1 MRASE
6 SGGRSA
12 FSGWMSPFR
21 QEGSGVARR
30 RRLHGFIAV
39 AALSFASLVV
49 PVVAPI
55 EAGLLPEA
63 AAATVTC
70 TPSTGYTNCVRLTF
84 SGANQTWTVPAG
96 VEAVKLQVWGAGGGG
111 IDSDY
116 WPSGST
122 GAAGGYSEG
131 ILPVKAGNQLTAVV
145 GGGGANDEAI
155 SAFGGGGPGGKGKTV
170 TAAMGN
176 TAGGAGGGGYSG
188 VFLGTISPANARI
201 IAGGGGGASPGADRS
216 TPADMGSAAVGPYS
230 GGGGGLTGGQDTV
243 PLASGRG
250 GTQTAGGA
258 GATNTQ
264 CQAAT
269 AGSQFQGGTGGTV
282 SNFEGGGGGGA
293 GWYGGG
299 GGACQ
304 TFDSVDTNPNGTGGG
319 GSAYLHSSLLS
330 SSTTA
335 GSNGVWVTSTTK
347 GGKFQ
352 GPPAPKNTDP
362 QYVAGVAEGGDTVPA
377 VAPGETFNGGNG
389 LVVIQYVLPTLTL
402 QKTQTNTL
410 PSPVTAGSKIDYQIA
425 VTKTGSFPASA
436 PTITDPKCDATPV
449 LSSGDANSDNRVDVG
464 ETWVYTCSHVLTQTE
479 VDSGTYINVASA
491 SANTV
496 YPDGSTVPITATP
509 VTPGADTVTTTWI
522 RPTDLTVSA
531 TSPTGVV
538 PGTSTTVTLTATNN
552 GPSSVTNPTTVT
564 YAAPGGATI
573 TAAPAGCA
581 IAADKLSVSCV
592 IASIANGA
600 SSSLAITVAV
610 PTSATPGSTL
620 TGSNNVTLTNTAADS
635 TPGNNTASSSIT
647 VAAPKLKIVKSA
659 GAPTTSKGA
668 TTTQV
673 DGGDTILY
681 TFTVTNT
688 GTAPIVGATVVDAK
702 CDSGSLSPTSAGI
715 AVNASQTFTCTHTL
729 TQAEVN
735 SGSFV
740 NTASVTGAD
749 TAGNAS
755 ATDGT
760 STLSTTTTFT
770 RVAQTEIV
778 KSAATPRTGPGNNS
792 SSTIQKGD
800 LIDYTF
806 TVTNTGNTTLTN
818 VGITDAKCDAT
829 PVLLPLPSTTT
840 SLASLAPGQTVQFG
854 CIHTITQTDINGGGA
869 VNTASVTATPPTGTT
884 LTSATTSQ
892 PSTTTAIKQV
902 SEYTLTKTSTG
913 TTVAAGTDPSK
924 VDAGD
929 TITYQFLVKATGNL
943 DLANV
948 TVTDAKCDSGTLS
961 PASVASLVVGA
972 STTFTCTHTVTQANM
987 DAGQLVNVA
996 TVAATSDAAGVTV
1009 NATVST
1015 TSDSTETVTLTP
1027 NGVVKMVKSAGT
1039 QTIALG
1045 ASSSVTDA
1053 GDKISYSFAV
1063 TNTGSVTLNTIAVTD
1078 AKCDT
1083 GTISPASIASLA
1095 PGASATVTCTH
1106 TITATEYAAL
1116 SVTNTASISAK
1127 TPSGA
1132 AATTDGTSVL
1142 SVTTPIS
1149 APVDLETTVSG
1160 PGTVEIG
1167 STGTMTVK
1175 VDNLGSGNAVAD
1187 ATTTVTAPTGTF
1199 ITAYTVPAG
1208 VTCTPASPIAAPG
1221 ATTVTCTIPKAQ
1233 LEVSDPAVSLAMT
1246 ISVPST
1252 VTFNTSLATGGAS
1265 TTSSNPDPNTTNN
1278 AAASSGTAV
1287 DTTPPAAPVITG
1299 PANGFVTNQP
1309 VTTISG
1315 TGTPGDTISTITVN
1329 GTAVTCANAPVTVS
1343 AGGTWSCTLTTPIPD
1358 EGTYAVVATE
1368 KDPAGNSTPSAQTT
1382 FTIDTTPP
1390 ATPVVTGPADGFI
1403 TNQPVTAISGTGTAG
1418 DTISS
1423 ITVNGVEVACT
1434 TPVTVGAGGTWTCTL
1449 EAPISA
1455 EGTYAVIATEKDPA
1469 GNTTPSA
1476 PVSFT
1481 VDTTPPSLSAT
1492 SPPLTNDA
1500 TPPISGKSDQ
1510 PDGATVTVTRPDPAN
1525 PGQSL
1530 AVCTATVTSGAW
1542 TCSPAT
1548 GLPDGSYTFTATTVD
1563 AAHNSTSTSTTTVID
1578 ATPPAP
1584 KLVIDAVTADNVLNA
1599 AEAGADVLITGTV
1612 SGEFMPGDLVTL
1624 TVNGVDYPVT
1634 VGADGKFSIAVPGSA
1649 LANDSDLT
1657 IDGSVSSTDAAGNT
1671 GTGSAQKTYQVDIAA
1686 PVPTIA
1692 VDNVTA
1698 DNVLNAAE
1706 AGADVGITGTVGGD
1720 FVAGDTVTLTV
1731 NGKTFTGP
1739 VAADGT
1745 FSIAVPGADLKDD
1758 PDSTVAAS
1766 VSTKDAAGNPGS
1778 ASTTKAY
1785 TVDIAVPV
1793 PTIAVDK
1800 VTDDNVLNAAE
1811 AGADV
1816 AITGTVGGDFVAGDT
1831 VTLTV
1836 NGKTFTGPVAADGTF
1851 SIAVP
1856 GADLA
1861 ADPDSTVAAS
1871 VSTTDAAGN
1880 PGSASTT
1887 KAYTVDIAVPVPTIA
1902 VDKVTDD
1909 NVLNAAEAGADVA
1922 ITGTV
1927 GGDFVAGDTV
1937 TLTVNGKTFTGP
1949 VAADGTFSI
1958 AVPGA
1963 DLKDDPDSTV
1973 AASVSTTDAAGNPGS
1988 AKTTKAYTV
1997 DTKAPVAPEITG
2009 PVPGLV
2015 TNQDVTSVSGTG
2027 TAGDTITTVTVDG
2040 TPVACTNAPVTVS
2053 ADGTWSCTL
2062 STPISTDG
2070 PHTIVATET
2079 DPAGNSTPSAPVTV
2093 TIDKIPPAV
2102 PEITGPVPGLVTNQ
2116 DVTTVSG
2123 NGTAGDTITSVTVD
2137 GTPVACTNAP
2147 VTVAAD
2153 GTWSCTLSTPISTDG
2168 PHTIVATE
2176 TDPAGNT
2183 TPSAPVTV
2191 TIDKTPPV
2199 VTLTID
2205 PLPALEGYVI
2215 DITGTVGG
2223 DFTEGDT
2230 VTLVVNGVT
2239 YTGTVDANGDFVIPV
2254 ATSDLIQDPDT
2265 TIDGS
2270 VTTKDPAGNAGT
2282 ATATETYPADSDG
2295 DGIPDKV
2302 EVGDPTNPVDT
2313 DGDGTPDYLD
2323 TDSDGDGIPD
2333 SVEAGADPT
2342 KPVDTDGDGLPD
2354 YRDLDS
2360 DNDGVPDK
2368 VEGTADSDGDGIP
2381 NYIDARSATI
2391 SGHVFHDQNR
2401 DTVLNAGE
2409 PDISLVD
2416 VQLIDAATGTV
2427 LDTQTTRSPFLF
2439 KDVANGAYI
2448 VRVVEGASLA
2458 GWTATTEPDRVK
2470 DVAMVNQVDVTER
2483 NFGYYKTPGLPQTGT
2498 NASDVATGAAALIG
2512 LGGLLLLVARRRRE
2526 EQEQSA

>member
-6 SGGRSA
+6 SGERSA
-12 FSGWMSPFR
+12 FSGWMSLFR
-21 QEGSGVARR
+21 QEGSGVARRR

-131 ILPVKAGNQLTAVV
+131 ILPVKAGNLLTAVV
-145 GGGGANDEAI
+145 GGGGANDEDI

-188 VFLGTISPANARI
+188 VFLGTISAANARI
-201 IAGGGGGASPGADRS
+201 IAGGGGGAAPGADRS
-216 TPADMGSAAVGPYS
+216 TPTDKGSAAVGPYS
-230 GGGGGLTGGQDTV
+230 GGGGGLTGGQDTL
-243 PLASGRG
+243 PLTSGRG
-250 GTQTAGGA
+250 GLSNAGGA
-258 GATNTQ
+258 GATNTE
-264 CQAAT
+264 CQVAA
-269 AGSQFQGGTGGTV
+269 ASGAQFQGGAGGTDTN
-282 SNFEGGGGGGA
+282 SEGGGGGGA
-293 GWYGGG
+293 GWFGGG
-299 GGACQ
+299 GGSCQ
-304 TFDSVDTNPNGTGGG
+304 KFAAFDTNPNGTGGG

-335 GSNGVWVTSTTK
+335 GNNGVWVASTTK
-347 GGKFQ
+347 GASFQ

-402 QKTQTNTL
+402 KKTQTNTL

-436 PTITDPKCDATPV
+436 PTLTDPKCDATPV

-464 ETWVYTCSHVLTQTE
+464 ETWLYTCSHVLTQTE
-479 VDSGTYINVASA
+479 VDSGTYVNVASA
-491 SANTV
+491 SANII
-496 YPDGSTVPITATP
+496 YPDSSTVPITATP

-552 GPSSVTNPTTVT
+552 GPASVTNPTTVT

-573 TAAPAGCA
+573 TAAPAGCT

-659 GAPTTSKGA
+659 GTPTTSKGA

-729 TQAEVN
+729 TQTEVN
-735 SGSFV
+735 SGSLV

-749 TAGNAS
+749 TAGNAA
-755 ATDGT
+755 ATDTT
-760 STLSTTTTFT
+760 SVTSTTTTFT

-778 KSAATPRTGPGNNS
+778 KSAATPRKGPGNNS

-840 SLASLAPGQTVQFG
+840 TLASLAPGQTVQFG
-854 CIHTITQTDINGGGA
+854 CVHTITQNDINAGGA

-929 TITYQFLVKATGNL
+929 KITYQFVVQATGNL

-961 PASVASLVVGA
+961 PASVASLAIGA
-972 STTFTCTHTVTQANM
+972 STTFTCTHTLTQANM
-987 DAGQLVNVA
+987 DTGQVVNVA
-996 TVAATSDAAGVTV
+996 TVAATSTTNSTTV
-1009 NATVST
+1009 NATMSS
-1015 TSDSTETVTLTP
+1015 TSDATETVTLMP

-1095 PGASATVTCTH
+1095 PGASTTVTCKH
-1106 TITATEYAAL
+1106 TITAAEYAAL
-1116 SVTNTASISAK
+1116 SVTNTASVSAK

-1175 VDNLGSGNAVAD
+1175 VDNLGSGDAVAD

-1309 VTTISG
+1309 V
-1315 TGTPGDTISTITVN
+1315 ST
-1329 GTAVTCANAPVTVS
+1329 
-1343 AGGTWSCTLTTPIPD
+1343 
-1358 EGTYAVVATE
+1358 
-1368 KDPAGNSTPSAQTT
+1368 
-1382 FTIDTTPP
+1382 
-1390 ATPVVTGPADGFI
+1390 
-1403 TNQPVTAISGTGTAG
+1403 ISGTGTAG
-1418 DTISS
+1418 DTISK
-1423 ITVNGVEVACT
+1423 ITVNG
-1434 TPVTVGAGGTWTCTL
+1434 
-1449 EAPISA
+1449 
-1455 EGTYAVIATEKDPA
+1455 
-1469 GNTTPSA
+1469 
-1476 PVSFT
+1476 
-1481 VDTTPPSLSAT
+1481 
-1492 SPPLTNDA
+1492 
-1500 TPPISGKSDQ
+1500 
-1510 PDGATVTVTRPDPAN
+1510 
-1525 PGQSL
+1525 
-1530 AVCTATVTSGAW
+1530 
-1542 TCSPAT
+1542 
-1548 GLPDGSYTFTATTVD
+1548 
-1563 AAHNSTSTSTTTVID
+1563 
-1578 ATPPAP
+1578 
-1584 KLVIDAVTADNVLNA
+1584 
-1599 AEAGADVLITGTV
+1599 
-1612 SGEFMPGDLVTL
+1612 
-1624 TVNGVDYPVT
+1624 
-1634 VGADGKFSIAVPGSA
+1634 
-1649 LANDSDLT
+1649 
-1657 IDGSVSSTDAAGNT
+1657 
-1671 GTGSAQKTYQVDIAA
+1671 
-1686 PVPTIA
+1686 
-1692 VDNVTA
+1692 
-1698 DNVLNAAE
+1698 
-1706 AGADVGITGTVGGD
+1706 
-1720 FVAGDTVTLTV
+1720 
-1731 NGKTFTGP
+1731 
-1739 VAADGT
+1739 
-1745 FSIAVPGADLKDD
+1745 
-1758 PDSTVAAS
+1758 
-1766 VSTKDAAGNPGS
+1766 
-1778 ASTTKAY
+1778 
-1785 TVDIAVPV
+1785 
-1793 PTIAVDK
+1793 
-1800 VTDDNVLNAAE
+1800 
-1811 AGADV
+1811 
-1816 AITGTVGGDFVAGDT
+1816 
-1831 VTLTV
+1831 
-1836 NGKTFTGPVAADGTF
+1836 
-1851 SIAVP
+1851 
-1856 GADLA
+1856 
-1861 ADPDSTVAAS
+1861 
-1871 VSTTDAAGN
+1871 
-1880 PGSASTT
+1880 
-1887 KAYTVDIAVPVPTIA
+1887 
-1902 VDKVTDD
+1902 
-1909 NVLNAAEAGADVA
+1909 
-1922 ITGTV
+1922 
-1927 GGDFVAGDTV
+1927 
-1937 TLTVNGKTFTGP
+1937 
-1949 VAADGTFSI
+1949 
-1958 AVPGA
+1958 
-1963 DLKDDPDSTV
+1963 
-1973 AASVSTTDAAGNPGS
+1973 
-1988 AKTTKAYTV
+1988 
-1997 DTKAPVAPEITG
+1997 
-2009 PVPGLV
+2009 
-2015 TNQDVTSVSGTG
+2015 
-2027 TAGDTITTVTVDG
+2027 TTVT
-2040 TPVACTNAPVTVS
+2040 CSNAPVTVS
-2053 ADGTWSCTL
+2053 SDGSWSCTL
-2062 STPISTDG
+2062 STPISSEG
-2070 PHTIVATET
+2070 AYAVVATET

-2093 TIDKIPPAV
+2093 TIDKTAPDAPV
-2102 PEITGPVPGLVTNQ
+2102 ITGPVSGSVTNQ
-2116 DVTTVSG
+2116 DVTTVTG
-2123 NGTAGDTITSVTVD
+2123 TGTAGDTITSVTVD

-2153 GTWSCTLSTPISTDG
+2153 GTWSCTLATPITDEG

-2176 TDPAGNT
+2176 TDPAGNS

-2199 VTLTID
+2199 VTLVID
-2205 PLPALEGYVI
+2205 PLPALEGDVI
-2215 DITGTVGG
+2215 DVTGTVGG
-2223 DFTEGDT
+2223 EFKPGDT

-2239 YTGTVDANGDFVIPV
+2239 YTGTVDANGDFAIPV
-2254 ATSDLIQDPDT
+2254 KTSDLIQDPDT

-2270 VTTKDPAGNAGT
+2270 VTTTDAAGNTGS
-2282 ATATETYPADSDG
+2282 ATATQTYPSDSDG

-2360 DNDGVPDK
+2360 DNDGVPDS

-2416 VQLIDAATGTV
+2416 VQLIDAATGAV
-2427 LDTQTTRSPFLF
+2427 LDTQTTRSPYVF
-2439 KDVANGAYI
+2439 KNVANGAYI

-2470 DVAMVNQVDVTER
+2470 DVAMVNQVDVTDR

-2512 LGGLLLLVARRRRE
+2512 LGGVLLLVARRRRE